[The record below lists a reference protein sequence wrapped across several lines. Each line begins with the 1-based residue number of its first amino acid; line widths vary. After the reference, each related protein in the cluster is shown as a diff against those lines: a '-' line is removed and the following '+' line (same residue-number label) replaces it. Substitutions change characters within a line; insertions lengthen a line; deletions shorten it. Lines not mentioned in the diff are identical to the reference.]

1 MTELSVTEEIR
12 VPRGGGGGGV
22 VRIRLLGKFSGLRL
36 EEGAA
41 RTV

>member
-12 VPRGGGGGGV
+12 VPRGGGGV

>member
-12 VPRGGGGGGV
+12 VPRGGGGGV